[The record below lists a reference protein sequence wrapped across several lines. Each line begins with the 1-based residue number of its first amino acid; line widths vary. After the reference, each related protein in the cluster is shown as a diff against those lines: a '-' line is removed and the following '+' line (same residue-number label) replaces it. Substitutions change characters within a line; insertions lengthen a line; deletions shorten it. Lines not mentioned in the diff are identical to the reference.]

1 MGKKT
6 MGTKSFGAS
15 PLIEAIRANNL
26 LRVVSALDDGAD
38 VEENDIHGYPGL
50 PLRTACFFGSVPII
64 RELLTRGA
72 DVNAPTADGPGAP
85 LRAALRAGHSEIVAL
100 LLSRDAQ
107 IPYGLNIPSS
117 IFERAKALGSGNA
130 EILDVPM
137 LEFDRVTPPA
147 RPAPV
152 RPAPAPATAPAQ
164 ASKAEQNA
172 TLLDFSTII
181 PDETIQEV
189 DLRGYGVDTRV
200 MTLDIERTFEAWDKT
215 EGADKKTPSGGG
227 NS

>member
-38 VEENDIHGYPGL
+38 VEEKDIHGYPGL

-64 RELLTRGA
+64 RELLARGA

-117 IFERAKALGSGNA
+117 IFERAKALGSGDA

-137 LEFDRVTPPA
+137 LEFDRVAVPA
-147 RPAPV
+147 KPVPQRPMPTPAP
-152 RPAPAPATAPAQ
+152 
-164 ASKAEQNA
+164 ASKAEHSAN
-172 TLLDFSTII
+172 LIDFSTII

-215 EGADKKTPSGGG
+215 EGADKKTPSGSG